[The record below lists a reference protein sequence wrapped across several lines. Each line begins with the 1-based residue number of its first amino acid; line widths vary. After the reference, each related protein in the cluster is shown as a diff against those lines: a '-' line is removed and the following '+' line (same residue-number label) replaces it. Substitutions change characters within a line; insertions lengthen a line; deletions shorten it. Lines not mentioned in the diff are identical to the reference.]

1 MFSTLIS
8 ALVAIL
14 LGFLL
19 GFVFA
24 KKRLEKAVASH
35 LEKIDKQVKDML
47 DSYGLNASDD
57 SNKK

>member
-1 MFSTLIS
+1 MFSTIIS
-8 ALVAIL
+8 ALVAVLIGL
-14 LGFLL
+14 FL

-35 LEKIDKQVKDML
+35 LEKIDKQVKTML

-57 SNKK
+57 SDKK

>member
-1 MFSTLIS
+1 MFVTIIS
-8 ALVAIL
+8 ALVSTLIGL
-14 LGFLL
+14 FL

-35 LEKIDKQVKDML
+35 LDKIDKQFKDTL